1 MREPQSGE
9 VVVRE
14 GTTVSLACKAN
25 GNPVPAVSWVKVP
38 SPHRSSERKRGHH
51 KKKKFG

>member
-1 MREPQSGE
+1 MPEPLSGE

-25 GNPVPAVSWVKVP
+25 GNPVPSVSWEKVP
-38 SPHRSSERKRGHH
+38 SHRALGKKH
-51 KKKKFG
+51 KKRKMG

>member
-1 MREPQSGE
+1 MREPLSGE

-25 GNPVPAVSWVKVP
+25 GNPVPTVSWVKFP
-38 SPHRSSERKRGHH
+38 SHRSSERKRGHH